1 MAVGIVGG
9 VVSVHPVAKV
19 ALKILGVKTSNEL
32 AMILSAIGLAQNLAA
47 IRALAS
53 EGIQKGHMKLHAR
66 NVAVMAGAKSD
77 LVDRVAKRITEE
89 NNINITRAKEILA
102 LLMKINKN
110 RKKFT

>member
-1 MAVGIVGG
+1 
-9 VVSVHPVAKV
+9 
-19 ALKILGVKTSNEL
+19 
-32 AMILSAIGLAQNLAA
+32 
-47 IRALAS
+47 
-53 EGIQKGHMKLHAR
+53 MKLHAR